1 MLKPRTKKPL
11 KKKGKP
17 AIYHFSGHT
26 LGRPW
31 FTSSKHPLRKV
42 YQAAAAEAGLP
53 EVAKQMREM
62 GFEYKLQYWLYRLL
76 PNFLFKPICNLMYRT
91 HIRLTYGV

>member
-1 MLKPRTKKPL
+1 
-11 KKKGKP
+11 
-17 AIYHFSGHT
+17 
-26 LGRPW
+26 
-31 FTSSKHPLRKV
+31 
-42 YQAAAAEAGLP
+42 
-53 EVAKQMREM
+53 MREM